1 MLVASRASRQ
11 AAVPIVAVCFLAS
24 QFPTVSY
31 SEPDMPQAAQPTKP
45 TSLDDLNARVAALKA
60 EIYDP
65 SVIFSRSA
73 KLAELRMLV
82 EDGKSR
88 DNAKDAVRDS
98 LLMIAL
104 VESKGGE
111 TKDVVAACREA
122 FAIEGATPLP
132 DERHARAR
140 HMCAE
145 HLKDIGAFTE
155 AATNYQLGIKSMKAA
170 PVFTEDQR
178 LGSGQDLGYVLHEAG
193 DFQAAL
199 DNNLEV
205 LAGGEKLHGRENP
218 LLRSVVTN
226 IAQNLHAM
234 GRKPEAEPYLVRAL
248 AMARAEDELWYE
260 QDLLFQLGVLAHE
273 TGNNDAARKHMQ
285 ERIALLKSKDRPD
298 LLEDAV
304 ADMQIL
310 DEKIAA
316 QLKK

>member
-1 MLVASRASRQ
+1 MAKFTTTSCLVVILLSSFTPVFAG
-11 AAVPIVAVCFLAS
+11 
-24 QFPTVSY
+24 
-31 SEPDMPQAAQPTKP
+31 SEDHVKSARPAT
-45 TSLDDLNARVAALKA
+45 LDALNARVSALKA

-65 SVIFSRSA
+65 NVTFSRSA

-82 EDGKSR
+82 DDGKSR
-88 DNAKDAVRDS
+88 GGAIDAVRDS

-122 FAIEGATPLP
+122 FAIEGAQPLP
-132 DERHARAR
+132 EERHARAR

-145 HLKDIGAFTE
+145 SLKDLEHYAE
-155 AATNYQLGIKSMKAA
+155 AAAHYRIGIEAMKASPA
-170 PVFTEDQR
+170 FTEDQR

-226 IAQNLHAM
+226 VAQNLHALN
-234 GRKPEAEPYLVRAL
+234 RKTEAEPYVVRAL
-248 AMARAEDELWYE
+248 ALARAGGEIWHE
-260 QDLLFQLGVLAHE
+260 QDLLFQLGVLAYE
-273 TGNNDAARKHMQ
+273 LGQSDRARQYML
-285 ERIALLKSKDRPD
+285 ERIAVIKSTTVPTCWMTHKTT
-298 LLEDAV
+298 
-304 ADMQIL
+304 
-310 DEKIAA
+310 
-316 QLKK
+316 